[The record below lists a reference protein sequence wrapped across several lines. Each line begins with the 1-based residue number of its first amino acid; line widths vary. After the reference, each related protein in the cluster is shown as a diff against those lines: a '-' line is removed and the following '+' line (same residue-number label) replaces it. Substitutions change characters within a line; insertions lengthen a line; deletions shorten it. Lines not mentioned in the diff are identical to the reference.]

1 MAMFDTYVI
10 DEAVARSDISKMN
23 QAIQRLKNARHAIA
37 QLIACAESMSGQTGS
52 AIVEKSTELQQRT
65 DRLIRSLQ
73 TSIALLEKTIIHYQN
88 VDDAHAWRI
97 KG

>member
-1 MAMFDTYVI
+1 MSDTYVI
-10 DEAVARSDISKMN
+10 DESVARSDISKMN

-37 QLIACAESMSGQTGS
+37 QLITCAESMSGQTGS
-52 AIVEKSTELQQRT
+52 AIVEKSKELQQRT

-88 VDDAHAWRI
+88 VDDAHAWHIR
-97 KG
+97 G